1 MSDKLKTLHDAATP
15 GPWHYDDG
23 ITDTDTGERGKSQ
36 AIEAIGPYCHELI
49 AAPHGQVSL
58 KQDDANCRLIT
69 ALRNATPEI
78 LALVAAVRDWA
89 RVPYDDSNSDE
100 DELYQALLAYDTAI
114 GNEGDR

>member
-1 MSDKLKTLHDAATP
+1 VSDKLKTMHEAATP

-49 AAPHGQVSL
+49 AAPHGQVSM

-69 ALRNATPEI
+69 ALRNATPAI
-78 LALVAAVRDWA
+78 LDLVEEARTLANFDGYEFDYLRDALAD
-89 RVPYDDSNSDE
+89 YDSSV
-100 DELYQALLAYDTAI
+100 
-114 GNEGDR
+114 GNEGAK